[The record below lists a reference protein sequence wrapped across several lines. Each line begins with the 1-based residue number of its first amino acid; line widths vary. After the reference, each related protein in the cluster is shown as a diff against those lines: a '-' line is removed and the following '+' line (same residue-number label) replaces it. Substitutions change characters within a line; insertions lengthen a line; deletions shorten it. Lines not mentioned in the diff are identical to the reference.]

1 MDFGVL
7 PDSLVHLAARVRV
20 AGRVDDALR
29 HVRDKHGLLHCI
41 HTRLV
46 QSEELPVD
54 APGWCEV
61 SAEAKHYV
69 QYNTCY

>member
-54 APGWCEV
+54 APG
-61 SAEAKHYV
+61 
-69 QYNTCY
+69 